1 MKDIFQVLR
10 QKELDIIRVQR
21 EIAAL
26 RVVTPLL
33 AEESDQIDNDLDTP
47 RQLAATGTGSRS

>member
-10 QKELDIIRVQR
+10 EKEFDIIRVQR

-26 RVVTPLL
+26 RVVTTLL
-33 AEESDQIDNDLDTP
+33 AEEADRSTHELTTP
-47 RQLAATGTGSRS
+47 PPLVATGTEN

>member
-10 QKELDIIRVQR
+10 ERDFDIIRVQR

-26 RVVTPLL
+26 RVVRSLL
-33 AEESDQIDNDLDTP
+33 AEECDRGNEPPSPPQF
-47 RQLAATGTGSRS
+47 AANGTSGRA